1 MRKTQNLR
9 DLITEFT
16 RTRDLEPKMLEQKV
30 FVLWRECLKAPLGTK
45 TVPVS
50 LSNGILK
57 AYTEYPAFKSALLF
71 YKQEII
77 ADLNAA
83 LGKTVLTDIRIE
95 IRPGWKAAPR
105 NISHDPTASKTP
117 DIPHTSN
124 THAPTPEELDQVEQ
138 TVAGVTD
145 TELKTSLRQLFIT
158 QSKEKP

>member
-16 RTRDLEPKMLEQKV
+16 RARDFEPKMLEQKI
-30 FVLWRECLKAPLGTK
+30 FALWQKQFSEPFGPR

-50 LSNGILK
+50 FSDGVLK
-57 AYTEYPAFKSALLF
+57 IYTEYPTHKSELLLL
-71 YKQEII
+71 KQDII
-77 ADLNAA
+77 TNLNAE
-83 LGKTVLTDIRIE
+83 LEQTVLTDLRIE
-95 IRPGWKAAPR
+95 LRFIRKATP
-105 NISHDPTASKTP
+105 HPTKHNPTNPKTP
-117 DIPHTSN
+117 EPPPKAPHTD
-124 THAPTPEELDQVEQ
+124 PTPEELDQVEQ

>member
-1 MRKTQNLR
+1 MRKTQSLR

-30 FVLWRECLKAPLGTK
+30 FTLWRECLKAPFGTK

-50 LSNGILK
+50 LSNGVLK
-57 AYTEYPAFKSALLF
+57 TYTEYPSFKNALLF

-83 LGKTVLTDIRIE
+83 LGETILTDLRIE
-95 IRPGWKAAPR
+95 IRPGQKATPR
-105 NISHDPTASKTP
+105 NISHDPTAPKTP
-117 DIPHTSN
+117 DPPHASN

-158 QSKEKP
+158 QTKEKP